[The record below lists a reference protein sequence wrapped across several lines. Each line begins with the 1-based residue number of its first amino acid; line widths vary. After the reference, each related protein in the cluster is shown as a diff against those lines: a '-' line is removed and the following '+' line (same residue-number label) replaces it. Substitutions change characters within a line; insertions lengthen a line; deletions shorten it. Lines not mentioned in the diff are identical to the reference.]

1 MRLFTNK
8 GRAVL
13 QGNKAILCNYCPC
26 GCPDVVYVDYNK
38 SESGNGKTWETAF
51 KSINAVLDSD
61 EIYSYRKKGC
71 EILVRIR
78 GIVNETITGKW
89 FRDEFPMIYLYPET
103 DDLRVTCNLSDVP
116 LIKSS
121 SYGCSLTFYNW
132 DITSNN
138 KVQVVL
144 GDIFTPQYAYNY
156 INTNIYYNLNTSSLL
171 AGSILRLGSK
181 SKAENLSLNINV
193 ESNYGNSDKKT
204 QGMQGLQAE
213 FGECVIRNCKVNFT
227 GSIKNA
233 YRVILRSFFLIDAGS
248 VISCGGDFNVNISDC
263 SGGYGLCRFYH
274 TRSDKTEFYNC
285 TQYCKT
291 FGNFFED
298 NLDSFC
304 DDGGPRGG
312 SCLPLNSDDEANF
325 SGYSTVLFLNTASS
339 SKIKTNCK
347 FAVDTGELAFA
358 SAPCRGNR
366 IMCERIPGFISYA
379 KACSPEKCKFFQES

>member
-1 MRLFTNK
+1 MKLFTYK
-8 GRAVL
+8 GRAAL
-13 QGNKAILCNYCPC
+13 RGNRAILCNYCPC

-51 KSINAVLDSD
+51 KSINSVLDSD

-116 LIKSS
+116 LIKDYSR
-121 SYGCSLTFYNW
+121 GCSLTFYNW
-132 DITSNN
+132 DIYSNN
-138 KVQVVL
+138 TSPITL
-144 GDIFTPQYAYNY
+144 TDIFTREYAYNY
-156 INTNIYYNLNTSSLL
+156 INTNIYYNLNTSSFL
-171 AGSILRLGSK
+171 ALSVLYLSSK
-181 SKAENLSLNINV
+181 SRVENVSLNINI
-193 ESNYGNSDKKT
+193 ESNYTGSDEKT
-204 QGMQGLQAE
+204 HGIQGVRAE
-213 FGECVIRNCKVNFT
+213 YGECVISNCKVNFT

-248 VISCGGDFNVNISDC
+248 VISCGSDFNVNISDC

-274 TRSDKTEFYNC
+274 TRGDKTEFYNC

-298 NLDSFC
+298 NNDSFC
-304 DDGGPRGG
+304 DDSGARGG

-325 SGYSTVLFLNTASS
+325 SGYSAVLFSNNASS

-347 FAVDTGELAFA
+347 FAVDTGELAFM

-366 IMCERIPGFISYA
+366 IMCEKIPGFISYA

>member
-138 KVQVVL
+138 KAQVVL
-144 GDIFTPQYAYNY
+144 CDIFTPQYAYNY
-156 INTNIYYNLNTSSLL
+156 INTNIY
-171 AGSILRLGSK
+171 
-181 SKAENLSLNINV
+181 LSLYIH
-193 ESNYGNSDKKT
+193 
-204 QGMQGLQAE
+204 
-213 FGECVIRNCKVNFT
+213 
-227 GSIKNA
+227 
-233 YRVILRSFFLIDAGS
+233 SF
-248 VISCGGDFNVNISDC
+248 
-263 SGGYGLCRFYH
+263 H
-274 TRSDKTEFYNC
+274 
-285 TQYCKT
+285 
-291 FGNFFED
+291 
-298 NLDSFC
+298 
-304 DDGGPRGG
+304 
-312 SCLPLNSDDEANF
+312 
-325 SGYSTVLFLNTASS
+325 
-339 SKIKTNCK
+339 
-347 FAVDTGELAFA
+347 
-358 SAPCRGNR
+358 
-366 IMCERIPGFISYA
+366 
-379 KACSPEKCKFFQES
+379 